1 VRQLLPDLVLAP
13 DLYDVY
19 GRDWLEPGGLRVN
32 FVASLDGAVSV
43 NGLSAPLQTPGDNA
57 VFAVLRD
64 LADVVLVGRGTVTGE
79 GYGPL
84 TPNPRRA
91 GVRRDRGLGA
101 DLPLAIV
108 SARLDLD
115 PDGAVFDTPAGA
127 PRTIVVTRAQ
137 APADRLARLR
147 ARADVIV
154 AGDDT
159 VDVAAARAQ
168 LEARGL
174 RRILSEGGPNL
185 LTSLLATSAAD
196 ELCLTV
202 APLLAGPGAGRIVAG
217 PPLMQPRRGR
227 IISLL
232 AEDDALFYRFAIDR
246 VPSTEQPAR

>member
-1 VRQLLPDLVLAP
+1 MRQLLPQTTPAP

-32 FVASLDGAVSV
+32 FVASLDGAVTV

-84 TPNPRRA
+84 TPGPRRSA
-91 GVRRDRGLGA
+91 VRREHGLAA

-108 SARLDLD
+108 SGRLDLD
-115 PDGAVFDTPAGA
+115 PDGAVFERAAGA
-127 PRTIVVTRAQ
+127 AQTIVVTCAG

-147 ARADVIV
+147 ARADVV
-154 AGDDT
+154 VVGDDI
-159 VDVAAARAQ
+159 VDLVAARAE
-168 LEARGL
+168 LERRGL
-174 RRILSEGGPNL
+174 RRILSEGGPRL
-185 LTSLLATSAAD
+185 LTSLLAASVAD

-202 APLLAGPGAGRIVAG
+202 SPLLAGPGAARIVTGA
-217 PPLMQPRRGR
+217 PLADPRRGR
-227 IISLL
+227 IVSLL
-232 AEDDALFYRFAIDR
+232 EEDGALFYRFAIDR
-246 VPSTEQPAR
+246 TG

>member
-1 VRQLLPDLVLAP
+1 VRQLLPEPVPAP

-19 GRDWLEPGGLRVN
+19 GRDWLEPGGVRVN

-84 TPNPRRA
+84 TPGPRRA
-91 GVRRDRGLGA
+91 AVRRDYGLAA

-108 SARLDLD
+108 SAGLDVD
-115 PDGAVFDTPAGA
+115 ADSAVFDTPAGA
-127 PRTIVVTRAQ
+127 PRTIVVTREQ
-137 APADRLARLR
+137 APPDRLARLR
-147 ARADVIV
+147 TRADVVV
-154 AGDDT
+154 AGDAT
-159 VDVAAARAQ
+159 VDLSSARSQ

-185 LTSLLATSAAD
+185 LTSLLATSVAD

-202 APLLAGPGAGRIVAG
+202 APLLAGPGAARIVAG
-217 PPLMQPRRGR
+217 SPLPEPRRGR
-227 IISLL
+227 ILSLL
-232 AEDDALFYRFAIDR
+232 EEDDALFYRFAIDR
-246 VPSTEQPAR
+246 

>member
-1 VRQLLPDLVLAP
+1 MRQLLPEPVPAP

-84 TPNPRRA
+84 TPDARRA
-91 GVRRDRGLGA
+91 AVRRDHGLGV

-108 SARLDLD
+108 SARLDFD

-147 ARADVIV
+147 DRADVLV

-159 VDVAAARAQ
+159 VDIGAARSQ

-174 RRILSEGGPNL
+174 RRILSEGGP
-185 LTSLLATSAAD
+185 SLLAALVAASAAD

-202 APLLAGPGAGRIVAG
+202 APLLAGPGAGRIIGG
-217 PPLMQPRRGR
+217 PPWPDPRRGR
-227 IISLL
+227 IVSLL
-232 AEDDALFYRFAIDR
+232 EEDDALFYRFAIDR
-246 VPSTEQPAR
+246 QA

>member
-1 VRQLLPDLVLAP
+1 MRQLVPEALPAP
-13 DLYDVY
+13 DLYEVY
-19 GRDWLEPGGLRVN
+19 GRDWLQPGGLRVN

-57 VFAVLRD
+57 IFAVLRD

-84 TPNPRRA
+84 TPDRRRA
-91 GVRRDRGLGA
+91 AARRAHGLGA

-108 SARLDLD
+108 SAGLELD
-115 PDGAVFDTPAGA
+115 PDSAVFDPPAGA

-147 ARADVIV
+147 ARADVVV

-159 VDVAAARAQ
+159 VDLAAARTE

-185 LTSLLATSAAD
+185 LTSLLAASAAD

-202 APLLAGPGAGRIVAG
+202 APVLAGPGAARIVAG
-217 PPLMQPRRGR
+217 PALPEPRRGR
-227 IISLL
+227 IVSLL
-232 AEDDALFYRFAIDR
+232 EEDDALFYRFAIDR
-246 VPSTEQPAR
+246 KA